1 MNQTHV
7 TTGNPVRLDFRK
19 EDLPISVKL
28 FRPQLFQ
35 DGQGYFCL
43 LGPDPDIGISGYGNT
58 REEALN
64 DWDMH
69 LKERI
74 RVRDLDDEVTQ
85 YALQI
90 LDASV
95 EYS

>member
-1 MNQTHV
+1 MNQINV
-7 TTGNPVRLDFRK
+7 ATGHPLRIDFRK
-19 EDLPISVKL
+19 EELPISVKL

-35 DGQGYFCL
+35 DDEGYHCL
-43 LGPDPDIGISGYGNT
+43 FGPDPDVGISGYGNT
-58 REEALN
+58 RNEALYN
-64 DWDMH
+64 WDTN

-74 RVRDLDDEVTQ
+74 RSQDLNDEVTQ
-85 YALQI
+85 YALGI

>member
-1 MNQTHV
+1 MNQINV
-7 TTGNPVRLDFRK
+7 ITGNPVRLDFRK
-19 EDLPISVKL
+19 EELPISVKL
-28 FRPQLFQ
+28 FRPRLFQ
-35 DGQGYFCL
+35 DDQGYYCL
-43 LGPDPDIGISGYGNT
+43 FGPDPDIGISGYGNT
-58 REEALN
+58 RKEALDN
-64 DWDMH
+64 WDTH

-74 RVRDLDDEVTQ
+74 RVGDLDDEVAQ

>member
-1 MNQTHV
+1 MNQTNLA
-7 TTGNPVRLDFRK
+7 TGSPVRLDFRMN
-19 EDLPISVKL
+19 ELPISVKL

-35 DGQGYFCL
+35 DDQGYYCL
-43 LGPDPDIGISGYGNT
+43 FGPDTDAGISGYGNT
-58 REEALN
+58 REEALDN
-64 DWDMH
+64 WDMR

-74 RVRDLDDEVTQ
+74 RTRNTDDEVAQ